1 MLPHHVLCDACLVIP
16 SQRLWMTEII
26 SVLAGILK
34 TSVVTIYKTI
44 DTTID
49 TIKGV
54 LAGIRP
60 TSVDTSKKPRGN
72 SGSAMYITTS
82 KNHLINRTKQR
93 NVENIYCFLSFGIAP
108 SSLFVPSCS
117 SWPTILLVCK
127 NTLVVEITEWIKDIS
142 NSKIFI

>member
-1 MLPHHVLCDACLVIP
+1 MLPHHVLCDVCLVIP
-16 SQRLWMTEII
+16 SQRPWMTEII

-44 DTTID
+44 DSTLD
-49 TIKGV
+49 NIKGV

-117 SWPTILLVCK
+117 SWQTILLVCK
-127 NTLVVEITEWIKDIS
+127 NTLVVKIREWIKDIL
-142 NSKIFI
+142 KIFI